1 MGQPSHRIKGA
12 GTATNSPA
20 LPALVTKFDIKNL
33 SAEFLDDPYPTYR
46 ALREFDPIHRMPDGS
61 YFLTRYDDCLAVYRD
76 TQTWSSDKKL
86 DFRPNFSDS
95 LLYEHHT
102 TSLVFNDPP
111 YHTRVRKL
119 LAPAFTPRALSAL
132 QGRVEKLVERLLDA
146 AAEKGEIDLV
156 TDFAAAIPV
165 ALIGDLLG
173 IPPDE
178 REPLRAWS
186 LAILG
191 ALEPVLS
198 PQQFETGVTAV
209 ADFKDYLNKIIASR
223 VRSGQSDPAEILSK
237 LIGASEFAASASKGE
252 RLSKLELIHNCIFL
266 LNAGHETTTNLI
278 GNAVD
283 LLIRHPEAMRD
294 LRTHPEALES
304 AVEEF
309 LRMESSNQLGN
320 RRAVSDT
327 VLGGV
332 EMAAGS
338 YVHICI
344 GAANRDPEHFP
355 DPDRLDIRREPNRHL
370 AFATGIHACAGMSLA
385 RMEAQVAIGR
395 LLRRFARIEPA
406 GTPIRGRRARFRG
419 FTSYPVRLEHSPI

>member
-1 MGQPSHRIKGA
+1 MAHAEQEMK
-12 GTATNSPA
+12 SPA
-20 LPALVTKFDIKNL
+20 LPALAAGFDLKHL
-33 SAEFLDDPYPTYR
+33 SADFLDDPYPTYR
-46 ALREFDPIHRMPDGS
+46 ALRELDPIHQMSDGS
-61 YFLTRYDDCLAVYRD
+61 YFLTRYDDCLTVYRD
-76 TQTWSSDKKL
+76 PQIWSSDKKL

-119 LAPAFTPRALSAL
+119 LAPAFTPRALTAL
-132 QGRVEKLVERLLDA
+132 QGRVEMLVEQLLDA

-156 TDFAAAIPV
+156 SDFAAAIPV
-165 ALIGDLLG
+165 ALIGDMLG

-178 REPLRAWS
+178 REPLRGWS

-191 ALEPVLS
+191 ALEPVLNR
-198 PQQFETGVTAV
+198 QQLQTGVAAV
-209 ADFKDYLNKIIASR
+209 AEFKDYLNEIITSR
-223 VRSGQSDPAEILSK
+223 LRSGQSDPAEILSK
-237 LIGASEFAASASKGE
+237 LIGASAFAVAEASGE
-252 RLSKLELIHNCIFL
+252 RLSELELIHNCIFL

-294 LRTHPEALES
+294 LRAHPDALET

-320 RRAVSDT
+320 RRAMRDT
-327 VLGGV
+327 RLGGV
-332 EMAAGS
+332 DMKAGS

-344 GAANRDPEHFP
+344 GAANRDPEQFP

-385 RMEAQVAIGR
+385 RMEAQVAVGA
-395 LLRRFARIEPA
+395 LLRRFAQIEPA
-406 GTPIRGRRARFRG
+406 GTPVRGRRARFRG
-419 FTSYPVRLEHSPI
+419 FASYPVRLGR